1 MDRRAFLLGAAVASC
16 TRHDK
21 SAPPTSAALPLPTAS
36 FDASTRGWRL
46 LEWTFA
52 LADGSVPQRAVILAP
67 NWGGP
72 EVRFPVVVA
81 LHGRGEALKGPEL
94 GAMGWPRDYALTR
107 AFERICAPPL
117 NDGDFEGLSDPAHME
132 SMNRSL
138 GERPFGGLIIACPYL
153 PDVNLMSATEL
164 KAYGRFVIDTLLPR
178 VRSETPALVTPEST
192 GIDGVS
198 LGGAVALRVG
208 LGAPEVFGAVGALQP
223 ALWEGQASE
232 WTELAKAARAKRPSL
247 KLRLTTS
254 HDDMYR
260 PAITRTSEAWR
271 SAGVAHD
278 FADLPGP
285 HDYVFNRG
293 SGSLELLYW
302 HDRVLTR
309 SPN

>member
-1 MDRRAFLLGAAVASC
+1 VKRRAFLLGIAASSC

-21 SAPPTSAALPLPTAS
+21 SAPPVSSALPVPTAS
-36 FDASTRGWRL
+36 IEASTRGWRL
-46 LEWTFA
+46 LEWTFPSA
-52 LADGSVPQRAVILAP
+52 PGSAQQRAVILAP

-72 EVRFPVVVA
+72 DTRFPVVVA
-81 LHGRGEALKGPEL
+81 LHGRGEALKGPEQ
-94 GAMGWPRDYALTR
+94 GAMGWARDYALTR

-117 NDGDFEGLSDPAHME
+117 NDGDFEGLSDPVHME

-153 PDVNLMSATEL
+153 PDLNLLSTAEQ

-178 VRSETPALVTPEST
+178 VRSEMPALTSPEST

-198 LGGAVALRVG
+198 LGGHVALRVG

-223 ALWEGQASE
+223 AIWETQAAE
-232 WTELAKAARAKRPSL
+232 WTELAKAARAKRPTL

-260 PAITRTSEAWR
+260 AAIVRTSEAWR
-271 SAGVAHD
+271 GAGVAHD

-293 SGSLELLYW
+293 SGSLELLFW
-302 HDRVLTR
+302 HDRVLAR